1 MGFEGKR
8 RRKFEV
14 VGKFVEKMKKIQKV
28 ARAALGKVQKEMKR
42 YADRKQ
48 EKAEEYKIGNLV
60 LLSTKDLKWQMIE
73 RRSEKLTEWFIGP
86 YRVKGIVSTN
96 AIELELPSS
105 IKIHPVVNVSQV
117 WLYKPQVEGQKKT
130 LPKPVIIGEEKEFK
144 VEKILNKRVVREKEK
159 FLV

>member
-117 WLYKPQVEGQKKT
+117 WLYKPQVKGQKKT